1 MKIKDVILLQIFSI
15 IISNTNIFIF
25 NSERYRAGHSALKTN
40 GDMVIEYSYD
50 NKRLFFGLK
59 SNGNFYF
66 QDNMGKGL
74 PTKFFEFSESN
85 YNRLESRN
93 IFINLN
99 SSSNNRE
106 YLFSIG
112 TSSES
117 TQTIAELYN
126 LDIFDVKG
134 KPTTE
139 ILSHN
144 IISNTFSLYQIHNTN
159 NYLLTYL
166 TSSSCYLKLFSFSDF
181 SLDNIII
188 KSIEEGT
195 INNSFKNINS
205 FQMNDKIILLY
216 FFSYY
221 LKMNIYE
228 LSLTKITKEIEIE
241 YIASMASNQCFF
253 KGIHLE
259 EDKIALMYYFSKAKY
274 RIFGK

>member
-15 IISNTNIFIF
+15 IISNKNIFIF

-66 QDNMGKGL
+66 QDNMGKVL
-74 PTKFFEFSESN
+74 PTKFFGFSESN

-126 LDIFDVKG
+126 LDIFDIKG

-139 ILSHN
+139 ILSHKH
-144 IISNTFSLYQIHNTN
+144 YQ
-159 NYLLTYL
+159 
-166 TSSSCYLKLFSFSDF
+166 
-181 SLDNIII
+181 
-188 KSIEEGT
+188 
-195 INNSFKNINS
+195 
-205 FQMNDKIILLY
+205 
-216 FFSYY
+216 
-221 LKMNIYE
+221 
-228 LSLTKITKEIEIE
+228 
-241 YIASMASNQCFF
+241 
-253 KGIHLE
+253 
-259 EDKIALMYYFSKAKY
+259 
-274 RIFGK
+274 